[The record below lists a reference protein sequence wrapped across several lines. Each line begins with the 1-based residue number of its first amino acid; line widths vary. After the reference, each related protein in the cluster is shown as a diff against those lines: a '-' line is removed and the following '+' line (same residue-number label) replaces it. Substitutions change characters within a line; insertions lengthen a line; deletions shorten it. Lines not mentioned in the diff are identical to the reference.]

1 MEQRKDI
8 MTGIIRIL
16 ILFIVGSIFLA
27 IAGYILSFVI
37 DIIGRIIVFVL
48 QWAVFGGIA
57 WYGYKYFKKPKPK
70 EKPAEVIPEEA
81 IRLYTSSGQPIVIG
95 NPFRGIFVLGAAGS
109 GKSESIAVPLL
120 SEFIRN
126 GFSGLVYDFKFHT
139 LGQDA
144 FLICTYKGILV
155 AMYCQSQSFVY
166 GDWHKLRFERMCDCG
181 NPTCGEIRLFLAVVQ
196 PEKIQQGVQHFT
208 HAVRRFLNVSD
219 IRPGFIRIAVFP
231 HQSGITRYCRQWC
244 T

>member
-8 MTGIIRIL
+8 MTGIIRISTM
-16 ILFIVGSIFLA
+16 FIVGSIFLA

-126 GFSGLVYDFKFHT
+126 GFSGLVYDFKFPT
-139 LGQDA
+139 LGPRCPRQR
-144 FLICTYKGILV
+144 LV
-155 AMYCQSQSFVY
+155 AEVSSLSR
-166 GDWHKLRFERMCDCG
+166 GGKPARCG
-181 NPTCGEIRLFLAVVQ
+181 I
-196 PEKIQQGVQHFT
+196 
-208 HAVRRFLNVSD
+208 
-219 IRPGFIRIAVFP
+219 P
-231 HQSGITRYCRQWC
+231 HVPAGYRQTRNTRCCPPPR
-244 T
+244 

>member
-70 EKPAEVIPEEA
+70 EKPAEVIPVLC
-81 IRLYTSSGQPIVIG
+81 LYC
-95 NPFRGIFVLGAAGS
+95 L
-109 GKSESIAVPLL
+109 
-120 SEFIRN
+120 
-126 GFSGLVYDFKFHT
+126 
-139 LGQDA
+139 
-144 FLICTYKGILV
+144 
-155 AMYCQSQSFVY
+155 M
-166 GDWHKLRFERMCDCG
+166 
-181 NPTCGEIRLFLAVVQ
+181 LFAS
-196 PEKIQQGVQHFT
+196 
-208 HAVRRFLNVSD
+208 R
-219 IRPGFIRIAVFP
+219 
-231 HQSGITRYCRQWC
+231 CMMM
-244 T
+244 

>member
-1 MEQRKDI
+1 MLSREKLKTERNFDFVTQSKKQRHERKDI

-81 IRLYTSSGQPIVIG
+81 IYIFRTADCYRK
-95 NPFRGIFVLGAAGS
+95 PFQGYFCFGCCRIW
-109 GKSESIAVPLL
+109 
-120 SEFIRN
+120 
-126 GFSGLVYDFKFHT
+126 KF
-139 LGQDA
+139 
-144 FLICTYKGILV
+144 
-155 AMYCQSQSFVY
+155 
-166 GDWHKLRFERMCDCG
+166 
-181 NPTCGEIRLFLAVVQ
+181 
-196 PEKIQQGVQHFT
+196 
-208 HAVRRFLNVSD
+208 
-219 IRPGFIRIAVFP
+219 
-231 HQSGITRYCRQWC
+231 
-244 T
+244 